1 MQYFKTDEY
10 GNIIQIVKSDQGIND
25 NTFIEYEGDLSKH
38 WYNISTQTVVQYT
51 DLQQTTKRNYKIGAT
66 HWSNVTMEWIIP
78 DALNN
83 AKVLASSKITYARSL
98 ATLSSFTY
106 DGKEIATDD
115 LSRSDI
121 DGVSNYVA
129 LFGTLPPNFP
139 NVWKAMDNTYVSI
152 PDVATWKLFITA
164 MVAKG
169 TTNFLNSETKKSS
182 IASALTVEE
191 VEAIQW

>member
-1 MQYFKTDEY
+1 MQYFKSDEY
-10 GNIIQIVKSDQGIND
+10 GNIIQILQSDHGIND
-25 NTFIEYEGDLSKH
+25 ISFIQYENDLSKH
-38 WYNISTQTVVQYT
+38 WYNISTQTVIQYT
-51 DLQQTTKRNYKIGAT
+51 DLQQTNKRNYKIGAT
-66 HWSNVTMEWIIP
+66 HWSNATMEWVIP

-83 AKVLASSKITYARSL
+83 AKRLANSKITYARSL

-106 DGKEIATDD
+106 DGKEIATDS

-121 DGVSNYVA
+121 DGISSYVA
-129 LFGTLPPNFP
+129 LFGALPSNFP
-139 NVWKAMDNTYVSI
+139 NAWKAMDNTYVSI